1 MICEKCKMKII
12 KDWDIDTNDNVIPV
26 DRCGCNG

>member
-12 KDWDIDTNDNVIPV
+12 KDWDIDSNDNVIPV
-26 DRCGCNG
+26 QRCGCNG

>member
-1 MICEKCKMKII
+1 MISENCKMKII

-26 DRCGCNG
+26 DRCGCNV